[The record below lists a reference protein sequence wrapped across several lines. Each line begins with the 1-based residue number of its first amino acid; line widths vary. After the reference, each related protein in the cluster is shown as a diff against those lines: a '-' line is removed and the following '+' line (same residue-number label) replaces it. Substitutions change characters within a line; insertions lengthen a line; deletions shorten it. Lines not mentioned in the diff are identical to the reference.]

1 MRYLSDKNKTSAA
14 SQTVAT
20 GRIAPKI
27 CQGQPPTMCSQC
39 SRFYP
44 SRFAF
49 GGVIAECVNTVFCP
63 VEYFRDRLFEPITTD
78 ISSNHWKDACL
89 GCRRTRRIVTVVF
102 VSRRSS
108 LTYLLAY
115 LLIYLLTLFTIDL
128 RRRASVARL
137 VWYSYS
143 ILSILSRSKD
153 VMKHRS
159 NFIERT
165 KLADNIFPR
174 VSLVPIT
181 LDRNGRRRWRSN

>member
-1 MRYLSDKNKTSAA
+1 MSNVCFFGKTTPYGKIFKILFRQFSPPHRSTLLCSNVVKFVRREIGKIVRYLSDKNKTSAA

-78 ISSNHWKDACL
+78 ISSNH
-89 GCRRTRRIVTVVF
+89 
-102 VSRRSS
+102 
-108 LTYLLAY
+108 
-115 LLIYLLTLFTIDL
+115 
-128 RRRASVARL
+128 
-137 VWYSYS
+137 
-143 ILSILSRSKD
+143 
-153 VMKHRS
+153 
-159 NFIERT
+159 
-165 KLADNIFPR
+165 
-174 VSLVPIT
+174 
-181 LDRNGRRRWRSN
+181 